1 MENCPAGKFPSF
13 VATLFVAT
21 KVSCR
26 RTSHPLAATDGVS
39 FKVSRPHHSFEGI
52 AIVAT

>member
-13 VATLFVAT
+13 VATVVT
-21 KVSCR
+21 CR
-26 RTSHPLAATDGVS
+26 GTSHPQAATYGVS

-52 AIVAT
+52 ALVTT